1 MEAGTPSGGDPYD
14 ERRRAERL
22 RRQREANRRAREKDP
37 ERAREHSR
45 RWRENNPERAR
56 EHSRRWRENN
66 PERHRQLA
74 RESEARRRTKQVAA
88 ERKKE
93 RARERAAPPAEKER
107 LKRFREAH
115 PEKIRE
121 YKERWRA
128 KNPEHARK
136 VSREA
141 GTRSRDKHAD
151 EIRERQRKA
160 AAKNRATNSEA
171 HKQYYAENKERLAAY
186 AREAGRVRRRL
197 LALGLPPKSVHK
209 SYANEKRANAAAAT
223 EFFTQRRSPMQLKEL
238 KIREAPKLG
247 ERPAVAVLQA
257 RERAE
262 TARRSREFA
271 EGPSRVSHAI
281 KMRLGLEDLR
291 KELTRDVQLDSR
303 ARELTGREP
312 YDVGVEV
319 RRRIAA
325 MVPADTLDARLLAQH
340 VRLPQ
345 WWKQHPPNEIK
356 DVFDWA
362 RAHSSHS
369 PDHDLV
375 KTTMTQTILE
385 RRAQRNSAEIP
396 AASAHRSA
404 SKEQARWWGVDVD
417 HGPTRTPG
425 EIAARRA
432 KDNEASTIAHDVA
445 RGRDRGR
452 GRDR

>member
-1 MEAGTPSGGDPYD
+1 MEGGTSAGGDPFD
-14 ERRRAERL
+14 DRRRAERQ
-22 RRQREANRRAREKDP
+22 RRQREAKRL
-37 ERAREHSR
+37 
-45 RWRENNPERAR
+45 WRENNPELAR
-56 EHSRRWRENN
+56 ELQRRWRDKDREHY
-66 PERHRQLA
+66 RKLA
-74 RESEARRRTKQVAA
+74 RESAARSRSKQVAA

-93 RARERAAPPAEKER
+93 RARERAATPAEKER
-107 LKRFREAH
+107 LKTFRERH
-115 PEKIRE
+115 PERVRE

-160 AAKNRATNSEA
+160 AARNRRTNSEA
-171 HKQYYAENKERLAAY
+171 HKQYYAENKERLAEY

-312 YDVGVEV
+312 YEVGVEV

-385 RRAQRNSAEIP
+385 RRAQRKSAEIP

-432 KDNEASTIAHDVA
+432 KDAEASTIAHDVA
-445 RGRDRGR
+445 KSRDRGR